1 MSPLEVGVEL
11 DIIDEQQPVNAPT
24 ATDTGFLLHS
34 ATGVGTPD
42 LALVN
47 SSAEAAAVYPNEASL
62 LAEADAFFGE
72 GGARLY
78 VSKLDAADVPSATA
92 RLSDDF
98 GPGQLW
104 APEVN
109 TAADVAPLAD
119 WAFAHNRVGLFNAA
133 DGATDAA
140 LTTLATALT
149 ATDGGRFA
157 SLEADTLI
165 IPGVAGGTTR
175 EASAAAVKAGMIAR
189 NDTAT
194 GNPNLAAAGITQG
207 RAHYAIGIKAER
219 TDASRQALAA
229 AQVNTFKNVY
239 GTTLASY
246 GFLTLADLDTLPH
259 WWDLSGSRTVMA
271 IRAKEAAVAEEFMFG
286 EVDGSGAFLTRYEGA
301 LRGELAAMQRLG
313 AIYGND
319 NSPGY
324 RVDVSAVVNPVTQLA
339 LGRVTATITVR
350 TSPHA
355 RSLVIHIIR
364 RRLDQEV

>member
-1 MSPLEVGVEL
+1 MSPLEIGVEL

-34 ATGVGTPD
+34 VAGTGLPD
-42 LALVN
+42 FALLN
-47 SSAEAAAVYPNEASL
+47 SPAEASAVFANESSL

-72 GGARLY
+72 GGAKLY
-78 VSKLDAADVPSATA
+78 VSKLDPAAVPTSVA
-92 RLSDDF
+92 RFSDDL

-109 TAADVAPLAD
+109 TATPLGVLAQWCFD
-119 WAFAHNRVGLFNAA
+119 HNKIGLFNGT
-133 DGATDAA
+133 DGATDTV
-140 LTTLATALT
+140 LTTLATSLSSNP
-149 ATDGGRFA
+149 GGRFC
-157 SLEADTLI
+157 SLEADTLL
-165 IPGVAGGTTR
+165 IPGVAGGTAR
-175 EASAAAVKAGMIAR
+175 EVSAAAVKAGLIAR

-207 RAHYAIGIKAER
+207 RCRYAIGLKAER

-246 GFLTLADLDTLPH
+246 GFLTLADLDVLPH

-271 IRAKEAAVAEEFMFG
+271 IRALEAAVAEEFMFG

-301 LRGELAAMQRLG
+301 LRGELAALQRLG

-324 RVDVSAVVNPVTQLA
+324 RVDVSSTVNPVTQLA

-355 RSLVIHIIR
+355 RSLRIHIIR